1 MTETEPAGAVED
13 EPITT
18 ETADALSDVA
28 DDGPLPDVD
37 PGDEL
42 TDEVDPELGSD
53 APGVQLPADVDRIE
67 P

>member
-1 MTETEPAGAVED
+1 MTETEPATGAVED

-18 ETADALSDVA
+18 ETADALGDVA

-42 TDEVDPELGSD
+42 TDEVDPELEGPD
-53 APGVQLPADVDRIE
+53 VQLPADVDRIE